1 MELGRAKGV
10 PGRALERRY
19 ILRPTLPVIIT
30 DFALML
36 ITMWTG
42 AIILENVFNWP
53 GRCSSSRSGWWWAKP
68 QSTPIFWP

>member
-10 PGRALERRY
+10 PPRLLQRRY

-30 DFALML
+30 DFVLML

-53 GRCSSSRSGWWWAKP
+53 GRGSSSRSGWWAKP